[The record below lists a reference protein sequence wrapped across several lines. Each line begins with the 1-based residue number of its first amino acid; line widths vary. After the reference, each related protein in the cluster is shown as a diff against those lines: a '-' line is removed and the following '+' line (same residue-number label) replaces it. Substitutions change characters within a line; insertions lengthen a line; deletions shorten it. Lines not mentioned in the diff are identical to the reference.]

1 MDSSNQKNVRILVCI
16 PAYNESKTIGDI
28 VRKAKNHAD
37 EVIVYDDGST
47 DNTYDMAM
55 AAGADDVVRSPV
67 NNGYGVAIRTLF
79 QAARERKSDV
89 MVTMDSDG
97 QHNPD
102 QVQDIIKPIIEDGF
116 DVVIGSRF
124 MSLRDTRRVPRYRS
138 LGIKA
143 ITRLAQSAS
152 YSNITD
158 SQNGFRA
165 YSNNALSKL
174 NLFENGMPVSTE
186 ILLKAK
192 QKGLSLKEVPIEV
205 SYEVEATSSH
215 NPVLHGTGLVFALI
229 HFLSLRHP
237 LASYGIPGVILLII
251 AAVFTNTALDLFS
264 KNEYVSTN
272 LIMVSVGSGVVGTV
286 LLVTGTI
293 LYTLTAL
300 LKRTSSGGLVFTLIQ
315 FFSLRHPLA
324 SYGIPSVILLIIAVV
339 FTNTALDLF
348 SKNGYVST
356 NLIMV
361 SVGSG
366 VVGTVLLVT
375 GTILYTLTAL
385 LKGRIKEI

>member
-1 MDSSNQKNVRILVCI
+1 MDFGNQSLRVLVCI

-28 VRKAKNHAD
+28 VRKAKNYAD
-37 EVIVYDDGST
+37 EVIIYDDGST
-47 DNTYDMAM
+47 DNTYDMAK

-79 QAARERKSDV
+79 QAAREKKSDI

-97 QHNPD
+97 QHNPE
-102 QVQDIIKPIIEDGF
+102 QIPDIIKPIVEEGIDM
-116 DVVIGSRF
+116 VIGSRF
-124 MSLRDTRRVPRYRS
+124 MSLKDTQRVPRYRT

-143 ITRLAQSAS
+143 ITKLAQSAS

-165 YSNNALSKL
+165 YSKNAVLKL

-186 ILLKAK
+186 ILLNAK
-192 QKGLSLKEVPIEV
+192 QKNLSLKEVPIEV
-205 SYEVEATSSH
+205 SYDVEAASSQ
-215 NPVLHGTGLVFALI
+215 NPVLHGTGLVFTLMQFVAL
-229 HFLSLRHP
+229 HHP
-237 LASYGIPGVILLII
+237 LASFGIPGVILLII

-272 LIMVSVGSGVVGTV
+272 LIMVSVGSGVVGAV
-286 LLVTGTI
+286 LLVTCTI

-300 LKRTSSGGLVFTLIQ
+300 LKGTTSKGLVFTLMQ
-315 FFSLRHPLA
+315 FISLRHPLA
-324 SYGIPSVILLIIAVV
+324 SYGIPGVILLIIAAV

-366 VVGTVLLVT
+366 VVGAVLLVSS
-375 GTILYTLTAL
+375 TILYTLTAL
-385 LKGRIKEI
+385 LKGKIKDI